1 MDCNLI
7 IFNTQV
13 EIIQNIKCSCQQSF
27 IESLKIKLSSGHGFE
42 KFPEQA
48 ENIIT
53 NEMQEDMSTAVDDRL
68 NKLSILS
75 QNPGQSVDLSHME
88 MKYRLPMEQLIAKYD
103 NAFAAHR
110 MDTSNFNGFRG
121 VIEVKEGETCL
132 EKERPVRPHVRDEVQ
147 TMVDELLAEGI
158 IRRADFQGPFC
169 SNSPQ

>member
-42 KFPEQA
+42 NFPEQA

-53 NEMQEDMSTAVDDRL
+53 NEMQEDVSTAVDDRL
-68 NKLSILS
+68 NKLSILP

-110 MDTSNFNGFRG
+110 MDTGQQ
-121 VIEVKEGETCL
+121 I
-132 EKERPVRPHVRDEVQ
+132 
-147 TMVDELLAEGI
+147 
-158 IRRADFQGPFC
+158 QGGNR
-169 SNSPQ
+169 S